1 MTQVHVV
8 TSANR
13 HLYEDIIENYHRI
26 RHDVFVK
33 ERGWKAIERT
43 DGRDIDAYDHDNTVH
58 LIAIDGDRVVGG
70 ERLTPTTSPHMLN
83 EVFPALAAV
92 KGVPIGDSIWEGSRY
107 FVVRERRVG
116 RTDCMLLA
124 ALQEFALDEGIT
136 HYSIVIETW
145 WLPRLHEAGFVVRPL
160 GLPTLIE
167 NQWALA
173 AAIDVG
179 ASNLEQARA
188 LGGITGSVLVRRGP
202 QIPLV
207 RQVEHAT

>member
-70 ERLTPTTSPHMLN
+70 ERLTPTTSPHMLS
-83 EVFPALAAV
+83 EVFPTLAAV
-92 KGVPIGDSIWEGSRY
+92 KGVPIGESIWEGSRY

-179 ASNLEQARA
+179 ESNLAQARA
-188 LGGITGSVLVRRGP
+188 LGGITGSVAERYLSTALFEG
-202 QIPLV
+202 I
-207 RQVEHAT
+207 